1 MDVVDL
7 NQKVFKLMIRS
18 KKIMQRFV
26 EEEQLTTIEY
36 YLLEELWKF
45 SREDKTISM
54 SELAQHFQVSLPAVM
69 HKVDHLLEKRM
80 LSKISSPKDKRT
92 KLLKLSEQAEEAI
105 LNIRKKYQ
113 DWIDAYLNYLNEDAV
128 YLEAILN
135 KTIAFMEGKDD

>member
-7 NQKVFKLMIRS
+7 KQKVFKLKIRS

>member
-1 MDVVDL
+1 
-7 NQKVFKLMIRS
+7 
-18 KKIMQRFV
+18 
-26 EEEQLTTIEY
+26 
-36 YLLEELWKF
+36 
-45 SREDKTISM
+45 
-54 SELAQHFQVSLPAVM
+54 
-69 HKVDHLLEKRM
+69 M

>member
-1 MDVVDL
+1 
-7 NQKVFKLMIRS
+7 
-18 KKIMQRFV
+18 
-26 EEEQLTTIEY
+26 
-36 YLLEELWKF
+36 
-45 SREDKTISM
+45 
-54 SELAQHFQVSLPAVM
+54 
-69 HKVDHLLEKRM
+69 

>member
-1 MDVVDL
+1 
-7 NQKVFKLMIRS
+7 
-18 KKIMQRFV
+18 
-26 EEEQLTTIEY
+26 
-36 YLLEELWKF
+36 
-45 SREDKTISM
+45 M

>member
-1 MDVVDL
+1 MDL
-7 NQKVFKLMIRS
+7 NQKVFKLKIRS

-69 HKVDHLLEKRM
+69 QKVEHLLEKRM
-80 LSKISSPKDKRT
+80 LSKISSHKDKLTTR
-92 KLLKLSEQAEEAI
+92 
-105 LNIRKKYQ
+105 
-113 DWIDAYLNYLNEDAV
+113 
-128 YLEAILN
+128 
-135 KTIAFMEGKDD
+135 